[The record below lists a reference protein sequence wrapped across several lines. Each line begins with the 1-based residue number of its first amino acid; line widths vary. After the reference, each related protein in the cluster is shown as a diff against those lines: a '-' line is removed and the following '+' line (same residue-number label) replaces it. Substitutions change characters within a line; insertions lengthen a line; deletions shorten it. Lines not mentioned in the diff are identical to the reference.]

1 MSHREFCW
9 WPPTERYYLDFATHS
24 FPTKEGVTLKII
36 FKNINRLHWRFHVA
50 LVEPVGKMFNYVQWI
65 RSLDNHRRQTVTT
78 GGENALK
85 AGASLAC
92 LEIRYEMRR
101 RFYTEQDW
109 LPKRFYTSYLIDGR
123 EFFRIFTFYIVF
135 DDLFLNWFNTRVS
148 DDRKYICDRRLYACI
163 VTRKFKGNNCYI
175 TVICTVI

>member
-9 WPPTERYYLDFATHS
+9 WPPTERYYLDFVTHS

-85 AGASLAC
+85 ASASLAC

-109 LPKRFYTSYLIDGR
+109 LPKSFSLPTLSTVENSSGYLLFISSSTICFWIDLIRVLATTGNTSAVPGY
-123 EFFRIFTFYIVF
+123 
-135 DDLFLNWFNTRVS
+135 TRV
-148 DDRKYICDRRLYACI
+148 
-163 VTRKFKGNNCYI
+163 
-175 TVICTVI
+175 